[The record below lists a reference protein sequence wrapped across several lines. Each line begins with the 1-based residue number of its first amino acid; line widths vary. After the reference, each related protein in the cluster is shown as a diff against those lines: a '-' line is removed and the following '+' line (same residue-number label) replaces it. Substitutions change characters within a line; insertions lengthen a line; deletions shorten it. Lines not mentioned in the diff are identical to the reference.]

1 VIEVWG
7 VIDSKCRLNTCVEW
21 LSLRAVCSCLGGE
34 RILKGSAARQQGR
47 SPPFEPV
54 GSGPLFQGRNYK
66 ETVMILPLS
75 IISRLACLSSN
86 GLPRTGLARQVLLAS
101 AAVSAC
107 LVASASPA
115 HGQVV
120 MYETLRPV
128 TSYYSPVAAGY
139 APMAAGYPGGYMANY
154 SPAGNYAAVTAFSP
168 PIATGYVANYPVASY
183 PVTQVANYPV
193 TQVAN
198 YAVETVASPVS
209 VTSYYAPA
217 PVSAAPVYA
226 APVTTYYA
234 PTAVAVPLYRR
245 GLFGGLRPA
254 RTAMY
259 IPY

>member
-1 VIEVWG
+1 MI
-7 VIDSKCRLNTCVEW
+7 
-21 LSLRAVCSCLGGE
+21 
-34 RILKGSAARQQGR
+34 QQ
-47 SPPFEPV
+47 
-54 GSGPLFQGRNYK
+54 
-66 ETVMILPLS
+66 ETAMLLPLS
-75 IISRLACLSSN
+75 IVSRLACLSSN
-86 GLPRTGLARQVLLAS
+86 GLPLTGLARQVLMAS
-101 AAVSAC
+101 AAVAAC

-120 MYETLRPV
+120 MVETFRPV
-128 TSYYSPVAAGY
+128 TSYYAPY

-168 PIATGYVANYPVASY
+168 PVAPGYLANYPAA
-183 PVTQVANYPV
+183 QVVNYPV

-198 YAVETVASPVS
+198 YAVETVASPVA
-209 VTSYYAPA
+209 VTSYYAP
-217 PVSAAPVYA
+217 APVYA

>member
-1 VIEVWG
+1 MI
-7 VIDSKCRLNTCVEW
+7 
-21 LSLRAVCSCLGGE
+21 
-34 RILKGSAARQQGR
+34 QQ
-47 SPPFEPV
+47 EIHE
-54 GSGPLFQGRNYK
+54 
-66 ETVMILPLS
+66 ETAMLPPLS
-75 IISRLACLSSN
+75 IVSRLACLSSN
-86 GLPRTGLARQVLLAS
+86 GLPLAEVRLTGLARQALMAS
-101 AAVSAC
+101 AAVAAC

-120 MYETLRPV
+120 MVEPFRPV
-128 TSYYSPVAAGY
+128 TSSYAPY

-168 PIATGYVANYPVASY
+168 PAATGYVASYPVAS
-183 PVTQVANYPV
+183 YPV

-198 YAVETVASPVS
+198 YAVETVASPVG

-217 PVSAAPVYA
+217 PVYASPVYA
-226 APVTTYYA
+226 APVTTYYG

-254 RTAMY
+254 RNAMY

>member
-1 VIEVWG
+1 M
-7 VIDSKCRLNTCVEW
+7 L
-21 LSLRAVCSCLGGE
+21 
-34 RILKGSAARQQGR
+34 
-47 SPPFEPV
+47 
-54 GSGPLFQGRNYK
+54 
-66 ETVMILPLS
+66 LP
-75 IISRLACLSSN
+75 ITITSRPACLSRSGVSCTSLPGV
-86 GLPRTGLARQVLLAS
+86 GLGRRLLMAS
-101 AAVSAC
+101 AAVAAC
-107 LVASASPA
+107 VAASTSTA

-120 MYETLRPV
+120 VYETLRPV
-128 TSYYSPVAAGY
+128 TSYY

-168 PIATGYVANYPVASY
+168 PVATGYVANYPVASY
-183 PVTQVANYPV
+183 PVAQVANYPV

-217 PVSAAPVYA
+217 PVAAAPAMAAPVYA

-234 PTAVAVPLYRR
+234 PAAVAVPLYRR

-254 RTAMY
+254 RNAMY

>member
-1 VIEVWG
+1 MI
-7 VIDSKCRLNTCVEW
+7 
-21 LSLRAVCSCLGGE
+21 
-34 RILKGSAARQQGR
+34 QQ
-47 SPPFEPV
+47 
-54 GSGPLFQGRNYK
+54 
-66 ETVMILPLS
+66 ETAMLLPLS
-75 IISRLACLSSN
+75 IVSRLACLSSN
-86 GLPRTGLARQVLLAS
+86 GLPLTELRRTGLARQVLMAS
-101 AAVSAC
+101 AAVAAC
-107 LVASASPA
+107 LVASASPV

-120 MYETLRPV
+120 MVETFRPV
-128 TSYYSPVAAGY
+128 TSYYSPVATGY

-168 PIATGYVANYPVASY
+168 PAATAYVASY
-183 PVTQVANYPV
+183 PAAQVVNYPV

-198 YAVETVASPVS
+198 YAVETTASPVG

-217 PVSAAPVYA
+217 PAYA
-226 APVTTYYA
+226 SPAYAYPTTTYYA

>member
-1 VIEVWG
+1 MI
-7 VIDSKCRLNTCVEW
+7 
-21 LSLRAVCSCLGGE
+21 
-34 RILKGSAARQQGR
+34 QQKIH
-47 SPPFEPV
+47 
-54 GSGPLFQGRNYK
+54 K
-66 ETVMILPLS
+66 ETVMLLPLS
-75 IISRLACLSSN
+75 IVSRLACRSSN
-86 GLPRTGLARQVLLAS
+86 GLPLTELRRTGLARQVLMAS
-101 AAVSAC
+101 AAVAAC

-120 MYETLRPV
+120 MVETFRPV

-168 PIATGYVANYPVASY
+168 PAATSYVANYPVASY
-183 PVTQVANYPV
+183 PVTQVANY
-193 TQVAN
+193 
-198 YAVETVASPVS
+198 AVETVASPVG

-217 PVSAAPVYA
+217 PVYASPVYA
-226 APVTTYYA
+226 APVTTYYG

-254 RTAMY
+254 RNAMY